1 MVVTLNKLLDVVCV
15 GAAIV
20 DIPLQPVSKNIFDCE
35 SYPLEQISMT
45 IGGDAINEATV
56 LSRLGHKVGLVS
68 MVGHD
73 AVGNFILEHC
83 EKNGIN
89 TEGMKVRD
97 GIDTSINIGLVTA
110 DGERTFV
117 SNRNGSLWKESI
129 EDIDIEN
136 TTRARVLSYGS
147 FFNNPRLDNRALV
160 EIFDKAKE
168 LDYGVKEALRTLKT
182 NIQFCGDD
190 IKTIL
195 LTSSIPEEGKSTV
208 TVNLARSMAE
218 SGLKVAYVDCDI
230 RKSVMIGRLGAHTQ
244 NGKPIVGLSH
254 YLTGQKK
261 LEEVIYRTS
270 TEGMH
275 MIFAGPTI
283 PNPTEILA
291 NHYFKEMIEALRE
304 SYDVILLDTP
314 PLGSVIDAAVI
325 APQADGAILVVQQGK
340 VSGRFIKTVKKQL
353 GNSGVKILGVV
364 LNKVEVKKQG
374 YYKKYYGNAY
384 E

>member
-129 EDIDIEN
+129 EDIDIEK

-168 LDYGVKEALRTLKT
+168 AGMVICADMIKPRLGETLDDVAEALSYVDYFFPNNDEARLMTGE
-182 NIQFCGDD
+182 QE
-190 IKTIL
+190 
-195 LTSSIPEEGKSTV
+195 IP
-208 TVNLARSMAE
+208 
-218 SGLKVAYVDCDI
+218 KVA
-230 RKSVMIGRLGAHTQ
+230 
-244 NGKPIVGLSH
+244 
-254 YLTGQKK
+254 
-261 LEEVIYRTS
+261 E
-270 TEGMH
+270 
-275 MIFAGPTI
+275 
-283 PNPTEILA
+283 
-291 NHYFKEMIEALRE
+291 
-304 SYDVILLDTP
+304 
-314 PLGSVIDAAVI
+314 
-325 APQADGAILVVQQGK
+325 
-340 VSGRFIKTVKKQL
+340 
-353 GNSGVKILGVV
+353 KIL
-364 LNKVEVKKQG
+364 
-374 YYKKYYGNAY
+374 
-384 E
+384 